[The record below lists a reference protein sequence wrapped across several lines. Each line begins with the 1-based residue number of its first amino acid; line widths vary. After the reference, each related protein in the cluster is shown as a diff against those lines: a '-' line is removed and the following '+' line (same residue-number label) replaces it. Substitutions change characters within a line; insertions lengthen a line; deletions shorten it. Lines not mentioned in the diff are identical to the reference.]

1 MELAE
6 DEDVLAPPHVSVRT
20 ARWIWPALVIAALA
34 ALGVV
39 AVLMESIAE
48 GGSFRFDTALLVA
61 LRRPGHLDQPIGPS
75 WLLQS
80 AIDLSALGGFTL
92 QWLLGGASVLF
103 LVYIC
108 RRAEAAWLA
117 ASIVGASILN
127 ASLKSLLH
135 RPRPELVPHLA
146 NVSNA
151 SFPSGHAMISAAIY
165 LTIGAM
171 MAETQPSRSARIFLM
186 SFAGVLVLLIGAS
199 RIYLGVHWPSDV
211 LAGWCLGTVWAL
223 LVFCANRTLRVV
235 ATSSSAGPTRPS

>member
-1 MELAE
+1 MQRVE
-6 DEDVLAPPHVSVRT
+6 DEDILAPPHVSVRT
-20 ARWIWPALVIAALA
+20 AKWIWPALVIAALA

-39 AVLMESIAE
+39 AILMESIAE
-48 GGSFRFDTALLVA
+48 GGSFRFDTDLLVA
-61 LRRPGHLDQPIGPS
+61 LRRPGRLDQPIGPS

-103 LVYIC
+103 LVYIR

-135 RPRPELVPHLA
+135 RPRPELVPPLA
-146 NVSNA
+146 HVSNA

-171 MAETQPSRSARIFLM
+171 MAETQPSRPARIFLM
-186 SFAGVLVLLIGAS
+186 SFAGLLVLLIGAS

-211 LAGWCLGTVWAL
+211 LAGWCLGAVWAL
-223 LVFCANRTLRVV
+223 LVFCANRTLRVR
-235 ATSSSAGPTRPS
+235 AASYRGR